1 MVDENLKSL
10 TIGWVGTGKMGFPMA
25 ARLIEAG
32 IDVTVYNRTA
42 SKAEP
47 LGVRLVEKPVDL
59 ANRDIVYTIV
69 TDDKA
74 LLETTMGPNGILSS
88 DTKPKILIDSSTV
101 SLEVSEKIRSKA
113 NEQALIFLAAPISGN
128 GNAVKAGQAT
138 LGVSGPRSGY
148 DLVEPYLLKLG
159 RGVTYLGEGDA
170 SRIAKLAHNVMLG
183 IIAQCLAEITV
194 FSEKGG
200 VKRHAFLEYLN
211 KSVMGSTFTS
221 YKTPALVNLDFT
233 ATHTSEMLRKD
244 MELALVAARN
254 MEVPMPITNMTRD
267 IIQKLIGLGYGNDDF
282 AALIEMQARFSGY
295 EIKSEEISV
304 SDGLA

>member
-113 NEQALIFLAAPISGN
+113 NEQGVIFLAAPISGN

-200 VKRHAFLEYLN
+200 VKRHAFLEYLH